1 MNVLN
6 IVIDNNIGGIQ
17 NRIMLVGEKLKK
29 SGVNTIILA
38 PKGKGSFSQIAKNR
52 GFLVYQTYIESPKY
66 FTSIR
71 NIAKNIFWFLSFPIA
86 VFSIVN
92 IIKKEKVDIVHVN
105 GLLALQGVLAARLAK
120 KPLVWH
126 LISSIYPTFLVSIIR
141 PFFNWAERFI
151 FVANKT
157 ITYYLG
163 NSDDKQKISVIY
175 EPVDISYFDSRNISK
190 QKKENVR
197 KKLAVPEDYK
207 IVGFVG
213 NISPVKG
220 LEYLIRVASEVVNHT
235 NTKVKFII
243 IGEASE
249 GHIEYFASLKNQITE
264 LNLDKDI
271 VFLGKMPHAQLR
283 TILSIM
289 DVFLMTSKAEGTPLV
304 ILEAM
309 SMGIPVVA
317 TDVGGISEQV
327 ANGKTG
333 IVVPPKDVNAIAKAV
348 LYLLENDETRK
359 RCGINARE
367 RTVKHFSLN
376 KCVEEHRLLY
386 KDIVIKI
393 QH

>member
-1 MNVLN
+1 M
-6 IVIDNNIGGIQ
+6 
-17 NRIMLVGEKLKK
+17 VGEKLNE

-38 PKGKGSFSQIAKNR
+38 PRGKGSFSQIAKNR

-71 NIAKNIFWFLSFPIA
+71 NIAKNIFWCLSFPIA
-86 VFSIVN
+86 VFSIIK

-105 GLLALQGVLAARLAK
+105 GLLALQGVIAAHLTK

-126 LISSIYPTFLVSIIR
+126 LISSLYPTFLVSIIR
-141 PFFNWAERFI
+141 PFFNWAERLV

-163 NSDDKQKISVIY
+163 NSADKQKISVIY
-175 EPVDISYFDSRNISK
+175 EPVDISYFDSRKFSK
-190 QKKENVR
+190 EKKDDIR
-197 KKLAVPEDYK
+197 KKIAVSEDYK
-207 IVGFVG
+207 IIGFIG

-220 LEYLIRVASEVVNHT
+220 LEYLIRVASEVVNHI
-235 NTKVKFII
+235 NNKVKFII
-243 IGEASE
+243 IGEVSK

-283 TILSIM
+283 TILSII
-289 DVFLMTSKAEGTPLV
+289 DVFLMTSTAEGTPLV

-327 ANGKTG
+327 TNGETG
-333 IVVPPKDVNAIAKAV
+333 MVVPSKDVNAIAKAV
-348 LYLLENDETRK
+348 IYLLENEEIRK
-359 RCGINARE
+359 QCGVNGRE
-367 RTVKHFSLN
+367 RTVKLFSLN

-386 KDIVIKI
+386 KRLNEQTGVF
-393 QH
+393 